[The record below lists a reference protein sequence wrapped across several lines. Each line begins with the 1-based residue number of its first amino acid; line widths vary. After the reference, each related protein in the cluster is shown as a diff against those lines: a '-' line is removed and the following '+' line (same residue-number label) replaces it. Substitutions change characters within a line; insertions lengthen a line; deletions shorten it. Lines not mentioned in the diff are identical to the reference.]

1 MTTSDDFK
9 KELKGG
15 NIGDALKMALSEAI
29 ELKITTWVTA
39 ADMPENAQAD
49 QGLPGYRMQTRINI
63 LDGDIEN
70 EVGSLFVGDG
80 PYTELR
86 EFHLQQVQEGHAIL
100 QQNLDSLKQLF
111 GVLVGTLKQLSQP
124 ATASVDALPKD
135 GAVPPREIPGA
146 MR

>member
-1 MTTSDDFK
+1 MKTSDDFK

-39 ADMPENAQAD
+39 TDTPENAQAE

-70 EVGSLFVGDG
+70 EVGSLFVGNG

-124 ATASVDALPKD
+124 AGASAEPLSQE
-135 GAVPPREIPGA
+135 GAIAPREIPGA
-146 MR
+146 TR